1 MKVLVVCMGN
11 ICRSPTGEAIL
22 RTKAE
27 NKGLLVEVE
36 SAGTIDY
43 HHGEKPDSRAMQAAK
58 ARGYSLAGKRAR
70 GVTQEDFYYF
80 DRILAADRQNLADL
94 QAMCPEEYQHKLG
107 LFLEGA
113 GLDTD
118 EIPDPYY
125 GGEEGFEHVLDL
137 VESASDHILEQMSH
151 RAA

>member
-27 NKGLLVEVE
+27 QSGLLVEVE

-43 HHGEKPDSRAMQAAK
+43 HHGEKPDTRAMQAAK
-58 ARGYSLAGKRAR
+58 ARGYSFAGKRAR

-80 DRILAADRQNLADL
+80 DRILAADKQNLADL
-94 QAMCPEEYQHKLG
+94 QAMCPEEYQYKLA

-113 GLDTD
+113 GLETD

-125 GGEEGFEHVLDL
+125 GGEEGFERVLDL
-137 VESASDHILEQMSH
+137 IETASDHILKNLSRE
-151 RAA
+151 AA

>member
-1 MKVLVVCMGN
+1 M
-11 ICRSPTGEAIL
+11 
-22 RTKAE
+22 
-27 NKGLLVEVE
+27 
-36 SAGTIDY
+36 
-43 HHGEKPDSRAMQAAK
+43 
-58 ARGYSLAGKRAR
+58 
-70 GVTQEDFYYF
+70 
-80 DRILAADRQNLADL
+80 
-94 QAMCPEEYQHKLG
+94 G